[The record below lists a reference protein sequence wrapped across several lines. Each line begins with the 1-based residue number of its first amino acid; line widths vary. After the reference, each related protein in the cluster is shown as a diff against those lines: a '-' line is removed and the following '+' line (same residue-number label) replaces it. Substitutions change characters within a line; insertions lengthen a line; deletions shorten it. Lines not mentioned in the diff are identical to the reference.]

1 MIDLRTETKLSLAQA
16 ARLVPPTR
24 QDKQVHVSTILR
36 WILRGVRD
44 VRLEAVR
51 VGGRWVTTHE
61 ALERFSAALTA
72 RYVAP
77 PAGAAASAAQS
88 PERRQ
93 HQQKRV
99 EQLLAAMGV

>member
-24 QDKQVHVSTILR
+24 QDKQVHVSTIVR
-36 WILRGVRD
+36 WILRGVRG
-44 VRLEAVR
+44 VQLEAVR

-72 RYVAP
+72 QHISAP
-77 PAGAAASAAQS
+77 NPLGTSGRQANCLR
-88 PERRQ
+88 ERQRE
-93 HQQKRV
+93 RV
-99 EQLLAAMGV
+99 EQQLAALGI